1 MNKKKIGWLLVA
13 IGFTAISYYTNQ
25 LGIGNLFLAFQ
36 KMGWGIVVL
45 LTIPLFLFYIHAV
58 GWSYTLSKENRQK
71 IGLFRMTVLQSIT
84 YGISGVLPL
93 QGIVSEPLK
102 LLFINGEDYDKDDFA
117 ASLVID
123 NTINGIAIFAVAT
136 AGLIYFAISIASGVW
151 IWVLLAFLSGVMI
164 VLFKLIILI
173 QKKGIIGGV
182 IKLLGRVS
190 YLPKFNQSH
199 IEKAERIDN
208 YIRSFYQ
215 KSSRNFWLS
224 FFFHIVEKLHGVAE
238 FWVIFYFLGQ
248 NISWGSCFFI
258 FAVVS
263 TLDNL
268 LFFAQLGGME
278 AWVSSLLHFMKI
290 NRNNINITVAL
301 FRRVRFIFWA
311 IIALLLIIYPLQ
323 KAAKHK
329 TNH

>member
-164 VLFKLIILI
+164 V
-173 QKKGIIGGV
+173 
-182 IKLLGRVS
+182 
-190 YLPKFNQSH
+190 
-199 IEKAERIDN
+199 
-208 YIRSFYQ
+208 
-215 KSSRNFWLS
+215 
-224 FFFHIVEKLHGVAE
+224 
-238 FWVIFYFLGQ
+238 
-248 NISWGSCFFI
+248 
-258 FAVVS
+258 
-263 TLDNL
+263 
-268 LFFAQLGGME
+268 
-278 AWVSSLLHFMKI
+278 
-290 NRNNINITVAL
+290 
-301 FRRVRFIFWA
+301 
-311 IIALLLIIYPLQ
+311 
-323 KAAKHK
+323 
-329 TNH
+329 